1 MSPRTIIFFILLFLT
16 TPLFAEYSIKGKV
29 NINDEWQPKIFLA
42 AVKKLSDYYRTSPDM
57 ILDTAPIKSDGS
69 FELKGNN
76 IPNEK
81 RYYRLYL
88 MKKQNNDYDACLYV
102 GGDDHNFVHVL
113 LQDGD
118 AIEIYANSTSSA
130 PFGEYKIQG
139 NKDNHLMHNLA
150 GIVFPSFYFHR
161 IKFPTE
167 LKFTEDKFHTDLK
180 NFTDTCSS
188 TLVALAAINNTD
200 FDEYYDRNPDFYENF
215 GKRLKSELPNSI
227 YTKNYLL
234 KIRYY
239 ANEEASA
246 PTWMKVLL
254 GLLSLGI
261 IGLLWKLNQVNQ
273 KLQIQILQNQPVK
286 TTAPSTPQALP
297 LNDLLTQKEREIL
310 QLISKGKSNKEIAS
324 SLFVELSTVKTHIN
338 KIYSKIGA
346 SNRKEAQTLA
356 KRAFQEGV

>member
-1 MSPRTIIFFILLFLT
+1 MFPRTIIFLILLFLT
-16 TPLFAEYSIKGKV
+16 PPLFAEYSIKGKV

-57 ILDTAPIKSDGS
+57 ILDTAPINLDGS

-76 IPNEK
+76 LPSEK

-102 GGDDHNFVHVL
+102 GGDDHNFVHIL
-113 LQDGD
+113 LQEGD
-118 AIEIYANSTSSA
+118 AIEIYANSDSAA
-130 PFGEYKIQG
+130 PFGSYEIKG
-139 NKDNHLMHNLA
+139 NRDNHLMQNLA
-150 GIVFPSFYFHR
+150 DIVFPSFYFHR

-200 FDEYYDRNPDFYENF
+200 FDEYYDRDPAFYKEF
-215 GKRLKSELPNSI
+215 GQRLKSQLPNSI

-239 ANEEASA
+239 ANEAVA
-246 PTWMKVLL
+246 TPRWMKLLL
-254 GLLSLGI
+254 GLFFLGI
-261 IGLLWKLNQVNQ
+261 IGLLWKINQLNQRL
-273 KLQIQILQNQPVK
+273 KALQNPPAGKPK
-286 TTAPSTPQALP
+286 TVP
-297 LNDLLTQKEREIL
+297 LEDLLTFKEKEIL
-310 QLISKGKSNKEIAS
+310 QLICEGKSNKEIANT
-324 SLFVELSTVKTHIN
+324 LFIGLSTVKTHIN

-346 SNRKEAQTLA
+346 SNRKEAQMLA
-356 KRAFQEGV
+356 KQGFK

>member
-1 MSPRTIIFFILLFLT
+1 MSLRTILIFISIFLT
-16 TPLFAEYSIKGKV
+16 TPLLAEYSIKGKV
-29 NINDEWQPKIFLA
+29 NINEEWQPKIFLA

-57 ILDTAPIKSDGS
+57 ILETAPINSDGS

-76 IPNEK
+76 LPKEK

-88 MKKQNNDYDACLYV
+88 MKKQNNEYDACLYV
-102 GGDDHNFVHVL
+102 GGEDHNFVHIL
-113 LQDGD
+113 LQEGD
-118 AIEIYANSTSSA
+118 QIAINADNNSSA
-130 PFGEYKIQG
+130 PFGSYKIQG
-139 NKDNHLMHNLA
+139 NKDNHLMHHLA

-200 FDEYYDRNPDFYENF
+200 FDEYFDRNPEFYEGF
-215 GKRLKSELPNSI
+215 GQRLKSELPNSI

-246 PTWMKVLL
+246 PIWMKALL
-254 GLLSLGI
+254 GLMSLGI
-261 IGLLWKLNQVNQ
+261 IGLLWKLNQINQ
-273 KLQIQILQNQPVK
+273 KLQTLQNQPVK
-286 TTAPSTPQALP
+286 TTPPAIPKALS
-297 LNDLLTQKEREIL
+297 LTDLLTQKETEIL
-310 QLISKGKSNKEIAS
+310 QLISEGKSNKEIAS

-346 SNRKEAQTLA
+346 SNRKEAQSLA
-356 KRAFQEGV
+356 KQAFQEGV